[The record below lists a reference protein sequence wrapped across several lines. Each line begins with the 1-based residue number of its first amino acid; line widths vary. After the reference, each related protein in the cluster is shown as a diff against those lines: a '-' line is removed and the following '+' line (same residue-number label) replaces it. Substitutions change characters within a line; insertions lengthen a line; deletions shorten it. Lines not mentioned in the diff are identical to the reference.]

1 MEVKTINFL
10 LIYPQVDNSFIDKN
24 NDIISFQGIVSPL
37 GLFYIVNN
45 LEKEKK
51 FDY

>member
-10 LIYPQVDNSFIDKN
+10 LIYPQADNSFIGKN
-24 NDIISFQGIVSPL
+24 NDIISFQGIAPQL
-37 GLFYIVNN
+37 DLFFIAKS